1 MVCEYESEAGGS
13 SQRGK
18 ELLGSAVQF
27 DIIFAV
33 AVILLGIRLPS
44 YMRRMQM
51 PFGERLVFV
60 IGAFVILVSAWLA
73 WRIIGMF
80 IHFI

>member
-1 MVCEYESEAGGS
+1 MVCKYESETSGS

-18 ELLGSAVQF
+18 ELLGSGMQF
-27 DIIFAV
+27 DILFAV

-51 PFGERLVFV
+51 PIGERLMFV
-60 IGAFVILVSAWLA
+60 IGAFVILVSTWLA
-73 WRIIGMF
+73 WRIIGALVSF
-80 IHFI
+80 V